1 MTDGAATYSGYVE
14 GVFWFVTGIAA
25 VIFIGI
31 VVVMIYFV
39 FRYSRK
45 RNPYPTNIEGNIKL
59 EVLWTVVPL
68 FLVLGMFWYGWIGYK
83 ELMTVPENA
92 IPVKITGQ
100 MWQWTFEYPNGVQT
114 DTMVVPVQAPIKLEI
129 TSIDVNHSFF
139 VPAFRTKKDA
149 IPGKRNTMWFSATSE
164 GAYDVACAEY
174 CGLKHSQ
181 MYTKIVVRD
190 SSSFDT
196 WYRTISEKQS
206 KPYTS
211 LWSSPPAAAE
221 SGEDDSL

>member
-1 MTDGAATYSGYVE
+1 MADGAATYSTYVE

-39 FRYSRK
+39 IRYSRK
-45 RNPYPTNIEGNIKL
+45 RNPYPTNIEGNVKL
-59 EVLWTVVPL
+59 EILWTVIPL

-83 ELMTVPENA
+83 ELLNVPPNA
-92 IPVKITGQ
+92 IPVKVTAQ

-114 DTMVVPVQAPIKLEI
+114 DTMYVPVHAPVKLEI

-149 IPGKRNTMWFSATSE
+149 IPGKRNTMWFNATSE

-181 MYTKIVVRD
+181 MYTKIVVQD
-190 SSSFDT
+190 SLSFDS
-196 WYRTISEKQS
+196 WYRAISERQS

-211 LWSSPPAAAE
+211 LLTPPDSSKAAE
-221 SGEDDSL
+221 DESL

>member
-1 MTDGAATYSGYVE
+1 MADGAATYSTYVE

-39 FRYSRK
+39 IRYSRK

-59 EVLWTVVPL
+59 EILWTVIPL

-83 ELMTVPENA
+83 ELLNVPPNA
-92 IPVKITGQ
+92 IPLKVTAQ

-114 DTMVVPVQAPIKLEI
+114 DTMYVPVHAPVKLEI

-149 IPGKRNTMWFSATSE
+149 IPGKRNTMWFNATSE

-181 MYTKIVVRD
+181 MYTKIVVQD
-190 SSSFDT
+190 SLSFDS
-196 WYRTISEKQS
+196 WYRAISERQS

-211 LWSSPPAAAE
+211 LLTPPDSSKAAE
-221 SGEDDSL
+221 DESL

>member
-1 MTDGAATYSGYVE
+1 MTEGAASYSGYVE
-14 GVFWFVTGIAA
+14 GAFWFVTGIAA

-59 EVLWTVVPL
+59 EILWTVIPL
-68 FLVLGMFWYGWIGYK
+68 FIVLGMFWYGWVGYE
-83 ELMTVPENA
+83 ELINVPANS
-92 IPVKITGQ
+92 IPVKVVGQ

-114 DTMVVPVQAPIKLEI
+114 DTLHAPVHAPVKLEI
-129 TSIDVNHSFF
+129 SSIDVNHSFF

-149 IPGKRNTMWFSATSE
+149 IPGKRNTMWFNAEAE
-164 GAYDVACAEY
+164 GTYVVECAEY

-181 MYTKIVVRD
+181 MLTAIVVQD
-190 SSSFDT
+190 STSFDE
-196 WYRTISEKQS
+196 WYRTISEKQA
-206 KPYTS
+206 KPYAS
-211 LWSSPPAAAE
+211 LLVGTAPA
-221 SGEDDSL
+221 DSLANDSL

>member
-1 MTDGAATYSGYVE
+1 MADGAATYSTYVE
-14 GVFWFVTGIAA
+14 GVFWFVTGISA

-39 FRYSRK
+39 VRYSRK
-45 RNPYPTNIEGNIKL
+45 RNPYPTNIEGNVKL
-59 EVLWTVVPL
+59 EILWTVIPL
-68 FLVLGMFWYGWIGYK
+68 ILVLGMFWYGWIGYK
-83 ELMTVPENA
+83 ELLNVPPNA
-92 IPVKITGQ
+92 IPLKVTAQ

-114 DTMVVPVQAPIKLEI
+114 DTMYVPVHAPVKLEI

-149 IPGKRNTMWFSATSE
+149 IPGKRNTMWFNATAE

-181 MYTKIVVRD
+181 MYTKIVVQD
-190 SSSFDT
+190 SLSFDS
-196 WYRTISEKQS
+196 WYRAISERQS

-211 LWSSPPAAAE
+211 LLMPPPDSSRAAE
-221 SGEDDSL
+221 DESL